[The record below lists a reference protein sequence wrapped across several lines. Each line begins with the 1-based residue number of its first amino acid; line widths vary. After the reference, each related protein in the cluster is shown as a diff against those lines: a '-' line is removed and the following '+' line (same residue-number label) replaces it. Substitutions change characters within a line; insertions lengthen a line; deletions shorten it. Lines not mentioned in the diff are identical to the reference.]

1 VEVRGWS
8 ERVWSLL
15 GLQYWGV
22 VLVWQHEGVGLVDLA
37 RCPHGE
43 QISASTV
50 HKCAGVT
57 SRCCYAGCALLMRA
71 PCTVMVAQ
79 CQSGIGWVTL
89 DSYKISRFKSWVSEP
104 QQTQLLIVFRVNT
117 PSCHQLLCL

>member
-1 VEVRGWS
+1 MPAAYVPDWKLQQDESGVEVRGWS

-57 SRCCYAGCALLMRA
+57 SRC
-71 PCTVMVAQ
+71 
-79 CQSGIGWVTL
+79 
-89 DSYKISRFKSWVSEP
+89 
-104 QQTQLLIVFRVNT
+104 
-117 PSCHQLLCL
+117 